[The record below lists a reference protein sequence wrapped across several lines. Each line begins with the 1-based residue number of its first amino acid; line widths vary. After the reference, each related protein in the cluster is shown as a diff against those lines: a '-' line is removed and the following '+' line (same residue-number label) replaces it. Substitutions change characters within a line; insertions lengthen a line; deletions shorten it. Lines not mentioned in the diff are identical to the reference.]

1 MRRENNDRRDSGSGR
16 RGGFNDRH
24 GGGSSRPFGG
34 PREMHKATC
43 AGCQAECEV
52 PFKPSGDR
60 PVYCRDCFAK
70 NRPPRN
76 Y

>member
-1 MRRENNDRRDSGSGR
+1 MRRENNNRRDSGFGR
-16 RGGFNDRH
+16 QGGFNNRQ
-24 GGGSSRPFGG
+24 GGSSRPFGG
-34 PREMHKATC
+34 PREMHKAVC

-70 NRPPRN
+70 NKPTRSF
-76 Y
+76 